1 MKQAKRR
8 EFKGVWIPK
17 DLYLYEGLTWTQKL
31 ILLEV
36 DSFSTNGLPC
46 FVSNEHLAQFTRA
59 SLSSV
64 EKSISKLVQ
73 AGYLVR
79 SRERVDGK
87 STRFLRVNRSKFCEW
102 TTVKEAEKSPQELRS
117 TNNNILNQTTKPKKE
132 RTPANI
138 TVVVEA
144 FTAVGS
150 TETEALKFYDYYSA
164 NGWTQGRNKP
174 IVDWRA
180 AARGWIRRTAEYNT
194 KNAANGFDPAKIDA
208 ERLANYIKGGRM

>member
-1 MKQAKRR
+1 MTKSRN
-8 EFKGVWIPK
+8 FKGVWIPK
-17 DLYLYEGLTWTQKL
+17 DLYLEKGLTWTQKL

-36 DSFSTNGLPC
+36 DSFSNNGLPC
-46 FVSNEHLAQFTRA
+46 FVSNEHLSQFTQA

-64 EKSISKLVQ
+64 EKGISKLVQ

-79 SRERVDGK
+79 TRQRIDGK
-87 STRFLRVNRSKFCEW
+87 STRFLRVDTSKFCDW
-102 TTVKEAEKSPQELRS
+102 TTVKEAEKSPQKLRT

-132 RTPANI
+132 RTPVDI
-138 TVVVEA
+138 TVVIEA

-164 NGWTQGRNKP
+164 NGWTQGKNKP

-180 AARGWIRRTAEYNT
+180 AARNWIRRSAEYNT
-194 KNAANGFDPAKIDA
+194 QNAANGFNAAKIDA
-208 ERLANYIKGGRM
+208 ERLADYIKGGRM

>member
-1 MKQAKRR
+1 MSKSRN
-8 EFKGVWIPK
+8 FKGVWIPK
-17 DLYLYEGLTWTQKL
+17 DLYLEKGLTWTQKL

-36 DSFSTNGLPC
+36 DSFSNNGLPC
-46 FVSNEHLAQFTRA
+46 FVSNEHLSEFTRA

-64 EKSISKLVQ
+64 EKGISKLVQ

-79 SRERVDGK
+79 TRQRIDGK
-87 STRFLRVNRSKFCEW
+87 STRFLRVDTSKFCDW
-102 TTVKEAEKSPQELRS
+102 TTVKEAEKSPQKLRP

-132 RTPANI
+132 RTPVDI
-138 TVVVEA
+138 TVVIEA

-164 NGWTQGRNKP
+164 NGWTQGKNKP

-180 AARGWIRRTAEYNT
+180 AARNWIRRAAEYNT
-194 KNAANGFDPAKIDA
+194 QNAANGFNAAKIDA
-208 ERLANYIKGGRM
+208 ERLADYIKGGRM